1 MAQAGMTVQLAI
13 PEIYQVLKCPGCAV
27 KDPAKKCPIT
37 KKFPNFTCPQLVL
50 RRLIREKISDEMVNQ
65 MLGLKEK

>member
-1 MAQAGMTVQLAI
+1 MRVQLAI

-50 RRLIREKISDEMVNQ
+50 RKLIREKITDQMVSQ
-65 MLGLKEK
+65 VLGLPKK